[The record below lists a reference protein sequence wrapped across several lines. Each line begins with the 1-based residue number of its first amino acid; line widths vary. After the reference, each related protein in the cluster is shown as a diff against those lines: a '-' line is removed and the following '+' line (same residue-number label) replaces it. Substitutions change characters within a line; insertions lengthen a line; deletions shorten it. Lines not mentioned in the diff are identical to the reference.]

1 MSAVVSISRPLHVL
15 VRFAQDQRG
24 MSAVEFAL
32 VLPLMLTLYL
42 GTAEI
47 SQGVGIDRKVTL
59 TTRTAA
65 DLAARMSGISTSD
78 MTNLLAASS
87 AVIAPYDPTK
97 LKVTVS
103 LVSIDANSSATV
115 SWSCTLNGTKRG
127 TNSSVTLPT
136 AFLNPSTA
144 LILSEVSYTY
154 KPTIG
159 YVITGTLN
167 LSDQIYMRPRLS
179 DSITGPSSC

>member
-1 MSAVVSISRPLHVL
+1 MNIHSLPRSLSRQIAHFG
-15 VRFAQDQRG
+15 RDQQG
-24 MSAVEFAL
+24 TSAVELAMI
-32 VLPLMLTLYL
+32 LPILLTFYL
-42 GTAEI
+42 GTVEV

-65 DLAARMSGISTSD
+65 DLASQVSSINNTD
-78 MTNLLAASS
+78 MANLLGASS
-87 AVIAPYDPTK
+87 AVIAPYDPAP

-103 LVSIDANSSATV
+103 LVSIDANGSAKVT
-115 SWSCTLNGTKRG
+115 WSDTLNGNKRAVG
-127 TNSSVTLPT
+127 SSVALPT
-136 AFLNPSTA
+136 ALKVPNTS
-144 LILSEVSYTY
+144 LVWSEVSYAY

-179 DSITGPSSC
+179 ESITRVNS